1 MNYKFLFNRFPS
13 IIFKP
18 TKSWE
23 SIYSDNES
31 ISDTRNSYLYPMLI
45 LVMIFTFLGSLLFT
59 DKQMTV
65 IYPVFVALKYLGT
78 LLFVVYGSA
87 WILKE
92 MTYALDLGRSFT
104 ISFRIIVYSLT
115 PLFICLSISNLFES
129 LIFADILALYG
140 FYIFWIGCE
149 RMLTPPDHKKMP
161 MLIATFV
168 TIIVFYTAG
177 IIVLGQLFD
186 RLYFSVFA

>member
-1 MNYKFLFNRFPS
+1 
-13 IIFKP
+13 
-18 TKSWE
+18 
-23 SIYSDNES
+23 
-31 ISDTRNSYLYPMLI
+31 MLI